1 MIKTNIQN
9 IANYKKYL
17 QVEEIT
23 HKFFKLNNYLK
34 LDLPVLSPSL
44 IPESYLEVFE
54 TEFKFLNKKQKLY
67 LTPSPELFI
76 KRLIAYGIGDCYF
89 LGKAFRNSEP
99 KSNLHFSEFNILEF
113 YKIYQ
118 DYNFLKKVIQKLLL
132 FINLELS
139 NSPIL
144 KYGKY
149 SLDFSKPWEEI
160 SIQEA
165 FLKFAHIDKKELF
178 NHKLFLAKAKEKG
191 YKIDSF
197 NYVDLF
203 SQIYTQEIEPNL
215 GIQGRPTI
223 IYDYPVDLAALA
235 KLNNDGQTSQRFEF
249 YIVGLELGDCYTE
262 LTDPL
267 EQQTRFEKEEENRKK
282 IGLINYP
289 SDWGFI
295 KALEQGLPNCSGIAI
310 GFDRLAM
317 IFCNVDSIS
326 SLRLI
331 NIS

>member
-76 KRLIAYGIGDCYF
+76 KRLIAYGIGECYL

-113 YKIYQ
+113 YKIHQ

-132 FINLELS
+132 FINLEPS
-139 NSPIL
+139 HSPIL

-149 SLDFSKPWEEI
+149 SLDLSKPWE
-160 SIQEA
+160 
-165 FLKFAHIDKKELF
+165 
-178 NHKLFLAKAKEKG
+178 
-191 YKIDSF
+191 
-197 NYVDLF
+197 
-203 SQIYTQEIEPNL
+203 
-215 GIQGRPTI
+215 
-223 IYDYPVDLAALA
+223 
-235 KLNNDGQTSQRFEF
+235 
-249 YIVGLELGDCYTE
+249 
-262 LTDPL
+262 
-267 EQQTRFEKEEENRKK
+267 
-282 IGLINYP
+282 
-289 SDWGFI
+289 
-295 KALEQGLPNCSGIAI
+295 
-310 GFDRLAM
+310 
-317 IFCNVDSIS
+317 
-326 SLRLI
+326 
-331 NIS
+331 